1 MLNWWKLFHLLWP
14 SCRWFIRIYKINK
27 CSKLINLCHV
37 YRNWETAKLR
47 HTFFYSMTCVSII
60 GVVLCSQRITPIIDT
75 HVMRACAPTW
85 STCQR
90 ASVPAW
96 FTCQRACV
104 LVWFTGQRVGVLT
117 CQKRANF
124 SFLRAN
130 VSYRVPLFYLGVPI
144 FQLGVPTFQKK
155 CQFLKYFSNQM
166 LRKISILCYYL
177 KNSTFY
183 LIS

>member
-1 MLNWWKLFHLLWP
+1 MCIYYWSCSLFTKNN
-14 SCRWFIRIYKINK
+14 S
-27 CSKLINLCHV
+27 
-37 YRNWETAKLR
+37 
-47 HTFFYSMTCVSII
+47 
-60 GVVLCSQRITPIIDT
+60 IIDT
-75 HVMRACAPTW
+75 HVMRACALTW

-104 LVWFTGQRVGVLT
+104 LVWFTGQRAGVLT

-144 FQLGVPTFQKK
+144 FQLGVPTFQMA

-166 LRKISILCYYL
+166 LRKISILCYYI